1 MKKTVVLMLIFCLL
15 FCVSCNKSRTSD
27 EIKGDQA
34 TDTLEVGGEPVEN
47 QKENIV
53 LYFSDNQGMA
63 LSKEE
68 REVSRDDA
76 TDAEFVMRE
85 LMKGCEN
92 PELISILPKDLVL
105 NSCKVQDGI
114 CIVDMSEEYDL
125 PSVCKLDN
133 VACVV
138 DALRLAKEF
147 GCGEGLVKDEQEDHN
162 IVNKSNTGNKLA
174 YLYFDQD
181 ENCPSF
187 EVTISS
193 LRVLILLQI
202 SQTGSA
208 INSL

>member
-114 CIVDMSEEYDL
+114 CIVDMSEEFLEIQGTAAQEMAMY
-125 PSVCKLDN
+125 SVINTLCGVEGVEKVRFLIDGKK
-133 VACVV
+133 VPVFGV
-138 DALRLAKEF
+138 FDFESEF
-147 GCGEGLVKDEQEDHN
+147 EADMSLVK
-162 IVNKSNTGNKLA
+162 
-174 YLYFDQD
+174 
-181 ENCPSF
+181 
-187 EVTISS
+187 
-193 LRVLILLQI
+193 
-202 SQTGSA
+202 
-208 INSL
+208 